1 MFILRVFRAEERDSS
16 DVLIAVGDD
25 ARPSAHVNPGEAG
38 PILAVAVNDNGDTRI
53 GADVSDPLEVVRGHA
68 VWVGGQRG
76 GESGAG
82 GGGDHQGGSRLA
94 AGVNRGQ
101 SRNPLLADKFGLPI
115 GHAALHDIWYVGG
128 GLGR

>member
-53 GADVSDPLEVVRGHA
+53 GAGVAGPLELVRGNA
-68 VWVGGQRG
+68 FWLGVPRREGSGGVGGEAYRG
-76 GESGAG
+76 DSAFGAG
-82 GGGDHQGGSRLA
+82 G
-94 AGVNRGQ
+94 NRGQ